1 MAWVHLY
8 NESGRLLGQAAI
20 DWLWWVEA
28 TDRKSQAPIQSTR
41 KGIARRAKVILLYSS
56 VIFNVHFTKREPLL
70 FRMIRRGLTISA
82 RRLAVRRALFAPVQQ
97 RVVNP
102 LRALSV
108 TPRVNLPS
116 HELVPLPAL
125 SPTME
130 VGTIKSWE
138 VNTFKFIVSTLN
150 IFLSRRFFEV
160 CDSIWNNTLFL
171 WSNQYR
177 VNWNLKYKKM

>member
-1 MAWVHLY
+1 
-8 NESGRLLGQAAI
+8 
-20 DWLWWVEA
+20 
-28 TDRKSQAPIQSTR
+28 
-41 KGIARRAKVILLYSS
+41 
-56 VIFNVHFTKREPLL
+56 
-70 FRMIRRGLTISA
+70 MIRRGLTISA

-102 LRALSV
+102 VRALSV

-160 CDSIWNNTLFL
+160 CDSI
-171 WSNQYR
+171 
-177 VNWNLKYKKM
+177 